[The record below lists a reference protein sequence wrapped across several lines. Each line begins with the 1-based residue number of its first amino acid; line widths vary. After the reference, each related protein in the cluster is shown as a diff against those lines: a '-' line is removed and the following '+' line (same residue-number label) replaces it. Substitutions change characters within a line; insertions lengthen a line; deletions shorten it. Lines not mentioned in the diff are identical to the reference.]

1 MPIGGQ
7 RDDRPKRM
15 VCSGHSPKAPTPPLM
30 KTMRSLA
37 LSVASLFVPVSTL
50 LAQRDSAAVESKRGL
65 VVSVSAPASDVGAA
79 ILDKG
84 GNAVDA
90 AVATAFALA
99 VTHPSA
105 GNIGGGGFMIIRLP
119 DGTATTIDY
128 RERAPGKSTPTM
140 YLGADGKIDRSL
152 TSYGWL
158 ASGVP
163 GTVRGL
169 EMAHKK
175 FGKLPWAEV
184 VKPAADLA
192 TNGWQLSRALSRSI
206 NSQLRTDSAGRPGKM
221 ARFPTS
227 VAAYGKKDGA
237 AWAEG
242 DLIQLKDLG
251 RALNEIATKGPD
263 AFYTGWIA
271 DSIDAQMA
279 RNGGIISKADLRDY
293 KAVERAPVRGKFL
306 GNEIISMPPPS
317 SGGVVM
323 IETLNLME
331 RMGVAN
337 LKPGSAEY
345 LHVRIEA
352 ARRAYLDRARY
363 LGDPDF
369 VQVPVARLISPSYA
383 DSLAKTI
390 NPTKAASSVELGA
403 DIVSPSQESD
413 ETTHFSV
420 VDAQGM
426 AVSNTYTLEAGFG
439 SGVVVGGTGI
449 ILNNE
454 MGDFNK
460 KPGETNTTG
469 DIGTPANLIAPGKRM
484 LSSMS
489 PAIVTRNNQL
499 LLVTGSPGGRTIPN
513 TVLDV
518 ILGVTL
524 FKRDVRSAVNAP
536 RVHHQWLPDTTSI
549 EANGVTPEVLAA
561 LRAMG
566 HRAALSRTAGQGDAH
581 SIYFDAATK
590 TAVGAHDLRSA
601 DSKASKP
608 KNQI

>member
-1 MPIGGQ
+1 
-7 RDDRPKRM
+7 
-15 VCSGHSPKAPTPPLM
+15 M
-30 KTMRSLA
+30 KPVHRI
-37 LSVASLFVPVSTL
+37 SVSFVGLLIASTLPAQQDTASLFAQKDAPAVSS
-50 LAQRDSAAVESKRGL
+50 RNGL

-79 ILDKG
+79 ILAKG

-119 DGTATTIDY
+119 NGTATTIDY

-140 YLGADGKIDRSL
+140 YLDSTGKIDRNL
-152 TSYGWL
+152 TARGWL

-163 GTVRGL
+163 GTARGL
-169 EMAHKK
+169 EMAHRK
-175 FGKLPWAEV
+175 FGKLPWADV

-192 TNGWQLSRALSRSI
+192 TNGWVLSPALARSI
-206 NSQLRTDSAGRPGKM
+206 NGQVRNDSAGRPGKM

-227 VAAYGKKDGA
+227 VAAYGKPGGGEWA
-237 AWAEG
+237 AG
-242 DLIQLKDLG
+242 DRMKLPDLG
-251 RALNEIATKGPD
+251 RALAAIAADGAD

-279 RNGGIISKADLRDY
+279 RHGGIISKADLRDY
-293 KAVERAPVRGKFL
+293 KAVERMPVRGKFL

-317 SGGVVM
+317 SGGIVM

-331 RMGVAN
+331 RMGVAKM
-337 LKPGSAEY
+337 KPGSAEY
-345 LHVRIEA
+345 MHSRIEA

-369 VQVPVARLISPSYA
+369 VVVPVDRLTSGAYA
-383 DSLAKTI
+383 DSLARTI
-390 NPTKAASSVELGA
+390 NPQHAASSLELGA
-403 DIVSPSQESD
+403 DIVSPNQESE

-460 KPGETNTTG
+460 KPGETNTSG

-484 LSSMS
+484 LSSMA
-489 PAIVTRNNQL
+489 PAIVTRNGQL

-524 FKRDVRSAVNAP
+524 FKRDARAAVDGP

-549 EANGVTPEVLAA
+549 EMDGVTPEVLSA

-566 HRAALSRTAGQGDAH
+566 HRATIARGRQGDAH
-581 SIYFDAATK
+581 SILYDAATK
-590 TAVGAHDLRSA
+590 TAWGAADRRTA

-608 KNQI
+608 K

>member
-1 MPIGGQ
+1 
-7 RDDRPKRM
+7 
-15 VCSGHSPKAPTPPLM
+15 M
-30 KTMRSLA
+30 KTSQACLLRFLA
-37 LSVASLFVPVSTL
+37 LLLASLLAPVSAT
-50 LAQRDSAAVESKRGL
+50 LAQRDSAAVESKTGL

-79 ILDKG
+79 ILANG

-119 DGTATTIDY
+119 NGTATTIDY

-152 TSYGWL
+152 TASGWL

-169 EMAHKK
+169 ELAHKK

-192 TNGWQLSRALSRSI
+192 TNGWPLSRALARSL
-206 NSQLRTDSAGRPGKM
+206 NSQLRNDSAGRPGKM

-227 VAAYGKKDGA
+227 VAAYGKPGGGE
-237 AWAEG
+237 WAEG
-242 DLIQLKDLG
+242 DRIQLADLG
-251 RALNEIATKGPD
+251 RTLSAIAAKGPD
-263 AFYTGWIA
+263 AFYHGWIA

-279 RNGGIISKADLRDY
+279 RNGGIISRADLRDY

-317 SGGVVM
+317 SGGIVM

-331 RMGVAN
+331 RMGVAS
-337 LKPGSAEY
+337 LQPGSAEY
-345 LHVRIEA
+345 LHRRIEA
-352 ARRAYLDRARY
+352 ARRAYLDRARF

-369 VQVPVARLISPSYA
+369 VEVPVARLTSGKYA

-390 NPTKAASSVELGA
+390 NPAQAASSVELGA
-403 DIVSPSQESD
+403 DIVSPSQESE

-460 KPGETNTTG
+460 KPGETNITG

-484 LSSMS
+484 LSSMA
-489 PAIVTRNNQL
+489 PAIVTRNGQL

-524 FKRDVRSAVNAP
+524 FKRDVRSAVDAP
-536 RVHHQWLPDTTSI
+536 RIHHQWLPDTTSI
-549 EANGVTPEVLAA
+549 EPNGVTPEVLSA

-566 HRAALSRTAGQGDAH
+566 HRAAVTRSAGQGDAH
-581 SIYFDAATK
+581 SIYFDATTK
-590 TAVGAHDLRSA
+590 TAWGANDLRSA

-608 KNQI
+608 KN

>member
-1 MPIGGQ
+1 MLY
-7 RDDRPKRM
+7 
-15 VCSGHSPKAPTPPLM
+15 VALSPLPMTSRHVL
-30 KTMRSLA
+30 RSLFAA
-37 LSVASLFVPVSTL
+37 LS
-50 LAQRDSAAVESKRGL
+50 LAPSIIAAQQKDSVTVESKTGL

-79 ILDKG
+79 ILAKG

-140 YLGADGKIDRSL
+140 YLDSTGKIDRNL
-152 TSYGWL
+152 TARGWL

-175 FGKLPWAEV
+175 FGKLPWDDV

-192 TNGWQLSRALSRSI
+192 SNGWVLTSALSRSI

-227 VAAYGKKDGA
+227 VAAYGKAGGGE
-237 AWAEG
+237 WMEG
-242 DLIQLKDLG
+242 DRIRLTDLG
-251 RALNEIATKGPD
+251 RALNAIATTGPD

-279 RNGGIISKADLRDY
+279 RNGGIISKADLKDY

-306 GNEIISMPPPS
+306 GNEIISMGPPS
-317 SGGVVM
+317 SGGIVM
-323 IETLNLME
+323 IQTLNLME
-331 RMGVAN
+331 RLGVAK
-337 LKPGSAEY
+337 LQPGSAEY
-345 LHVRIEA
+345 LHRRIEA
-352 ARRAYLDRARY
+352 SRLAYLDRARY

-369 VQVPVARLISPSYA
+369 VQVPVARLTSGAYA

-390 NPTKAASSVELGA
+390 NVSTAASSVKLGA
-403 DIVSPSQESD
+403 DIVTLPAPESE

-489 PAIVTRNNQL
+489 PAIVARDGRL

-524 FKRDVRSAVNAP
+524 FKRDVRAAVDAP

-549 EANGVTPEVLAA
+549 EANGVTPEALAA

-566 HRAALSRTAGQGDAH
+566 HRAALSRSSNQGDAH
-581 SIYFDAATK
+581 SIVYDAATK
-590 TAVGAHDLRSA
+590 TAYGANDRRTA
-601 DSKASKP
+601 DSKAAKP
-608 KNQI
+608 K

>member
-1 MPIGGQ
+1 MM
-7 RDDRPKRM
+7 KRAIL
-15 VCSGHSPKAPTPPLM
+15 VS
-30 KTMRSLA
+30 
-37 LSVASLFVPVSTL
+37 LSVMLSATT
-50 LAQRDSAAVESKRGL
+50 AIAQQRDSITVESKTGL
-65 VVSVSAPASDVGAA
+65 VVSVSAPASDIGAA
-79 ILDKG
+79 ILAKG

-128 RERAPGKSTPTM
+128 RERAPGKSTSTM
-140 YLGADGKIDRSL
+140 YLGADGRIDRAL
-152 TSYGWL
+152 TARGWL
-158 ASGVP
+158 AAGVP
-163 GTVRGL
+163 GTVRGM

-175 FGKLPWAEV
+175 FGKLRWRDV
-184 VKPAADLA
+184 VQPAADIA
-192 TNGWQLSRALSRSI
+192 NNGWILTSALSRSL
-206 NSQLRTDSAGRPGKM
+206 NSQLRSDEAGQPGKM

-227 VAAYGKKDGA
+227 VAAYGKPGGDP
-237 AWAEG
+237 WAEG
-242 DLIQLKDLG
+242 DRIQLKDLG
-251 RALNEIATKGPD
+251 RALNEIAAKGPD

-271 DSIDAQMA
+271 DSIDAQMT
-279 RNGGIISKADLRDY
+279 RNGGIISKADLKDY

-317 SGGVVM
+317 SGGIVM
-323 IETLNLME
+323 VQTLMLME

-337 LKPGSAEY
+337 MAAGSPEY
-345 LHVRIEA
+345 MHRRIEA
-352 ARRAYLDRARY
+352 ARRAYLDRARHI
-363 LGDPDF
+363 GDPDF
-369 VQVPVARLISPSYA
+369 VKVPVAHLISAAYM

-390 NPTKAASSVELGA
+390 STTVASNSATLGA
-403 DIVSPSQESD
+403 DIVTVAPNESE

-420 VDAQGM
+420 VDANGM

-460 KPGETNTTG
+460 KPGETNLTG

-489 PAIVTRNNQL
+489 PAIVTRGGQL

-524 FKRDVRSAVNAP
+524 FKRDVRAAVDAP
-536 RVHHQWLPDTTSI
+536 RMHHQWLPDTTSI
-549 EANGVTPEVLAA
+549 EPNGMTPEAFAA
-561 LRAMG
+561 LREMG
-566 HRAALSRTAGQGDAH
+566 HKAALSRGGGQGDAH
-581 SIYFDAATK
+581 SIVYDPATK
-590 TAVGAHDLRSA
+590 TAYGANDRRTA

-608 KNQI
+608 NK

>member
-1 MPIGGQ
+1 MKM
-7 RDDRPKRM
+7 RL
-15 VCSGHSPKAPTPPLM
+15 SLSLLPP
-30 KTMRSLA
+30 LA
-37 LSVASLFVPVSTL
+37 LSLATALPAQQQDTASLF
-50 LAQRDSAAVESKRGL
+50 AQKESPAVESKRGL

-79 ILDKG
+79 ILAKG

-119 DGTATTIDY
+119 NGTATTIDY

-140 YLGADGKIDRSL
+140 YIGSDGKIDRSL
-152 TSYGWL
+152 TAAGWL

-169 EMAHKK
+169 ELAHKK
-175 FGKLPWAEV
+175 YGKLPWAEV

-192 TNGWQLSRALSRSI
+192 INGWALSPALARSL
-206 NSQLRTDSAGRPGKM
+206 NGQLRPDRQGRPGKLG
-221 ARFPTS
+221 RFPTS
-227 VAAYGKKDGA
+227 AAAYGKPGGGE
-237 AWAEG
+237 WMEG
-242 DLIQLKDLG
+242 DQIKLADLG
-251 RALNEIATKGPD
+251 RALTAIATKGPD
-263 AFYTGWIA
+263 AFYKGWIA

-279 RNGGIISKADLRDY
+279 RNGGIISKADLADY
-293 KAVERAPVRGKFL
+293 KAVERAPVTGKFL
-306 GNEIISMPPPS
+306 GHEIISMPPPS
-317 SGGVVM
+317 SGGIVM

-331 RMGVAN
+331 RMGVAK
-337 LKPGSAEY
+337 LTPGSPEY
-345 LHVRIEA
+345 LHRRIEA
-352 ARRAYLDRARY
+352 ARLAYLDRARF

-369 VQVPVARLISPSYA
+369 VQVPVTRLTSGAYA

-390 NPTKAASSVELGA
+390 SVAQAANSATLGA
-403 DIVSPSQESD
+403 DIVTAPLPESE

-460 KPGETNTTG
+460 KPGETNLTG

-484 LSSMS
+484 LSSMA
-489 PAIVTRNNQL
+489 PAIVTRNGQL

-524 FKRDVRSAVNAP
+524 FKRDIRAAVDGP
-536 RVHHQWLPDTTSI
+536 RMHHQWLPDTTSI
-549 EANGVTPEVLAA
+549 ELDGTTPEGLAA

-566 HRAALSRTAGQGDAH
+566 HRATMARGRQGDAH
-581 SIYFDAATK
+581 SIFFDAATK
-590 TAVGAHDLRSA
+590 TAWGAADRRTA

-608 KNQI
+608 Q

>member
-1 MPIGGQ
+1 MQ
-7 RDDRPKRM
+7 RDDRPTRN
-15 VCSGHSPKAPTPPLM
+15 VCNGPSPPTSMKMLPRIIVAFTAVLSTAPT
-30 KTMRSLA
+30 
-37 LSVASLFVPVSTL
+37 V
-50 LAQRDSAAVESKRGL
+50 LAQRDTAAVVRKDSAAVESKTGL
-65 VVSVSAPASDVGAA
+65 VVSTSAPASDVGAA
-79 ILDKG
+79 ILAKG

-105 GNIGGGGFMIIRLP
+105 GNLGGGGFMIIRLP

-140 YLGADGKIDRSL
+140 YVGADGKIDRSL
-152 TSYGWL
+152 TAAGWL

-169 EMAHKK
+169 EMAHKR
-175 FGKLPWAEV
+175 FGKLPWADV

-192 TNGWQLSRALSRSI
+192 TNGWPLSRGLSRSL
-206 NSQLRTDSAGRPGKM
+206 NSQLRNDTAGRPGKL

-227 VAAYGKKDGA
+227 AAAYGKTGGGE
-237 AWAEG
+237 WAEG
-242 DLIQLKDLG
+242 DRIRLADLG
-251 RALNEIATKGPD
+251 RALGDIATKGPD
-263 AFYTGWIA
+263 VFYTGWIA

-306 GNEIISMPPPS
+306 GHEIISMPPPS
-317 SGGVVM
+317 SGGIVM

-337 LKPGSAEY
+337 LAAGSAEY
-345 LHVRIEA
+345 LHRRIEA
-352 ARRAYLDRARY
+352 SRLAYLDRARF

-369 VQVPVARLISPSYA
+369 VKVPVDKLTSAKYA

-390 NPTKAASSVELGA
+390 SPSQAASSAALGA
-403 DIVSPSQESD
+403 DIVSPSAESE

-420 VDAQGM
+420 VDANGM

-439 SGVVVGGTGI
+439 SGVVIGGTGI
-449 ILNNE
+449 LLNNE

-460 KPGETNTTG
+460 KPGETNLTG

-484 LSSMS
+484 LSSMA
-489 PAIVTRNNQL
+489 PAIVTRDGKL

-524 FKRDVRSAVNAP
+524 FKRDARSAVDAP
-536 RVHHQWLPDTTSI
+536 RIHHQWLPDTTSI
-549 EANGVTPEVLAA
+549 EAKGVTPEVLAA

-566 HRAALSRTAGQGDAH
+566 HRAALSRGAGQGDAH
-581 SIYFDAATK
+581 SIVYDAATK
-590 TAVGAHDLRSA
+590 TAWGAHDLRSS

-608 KNQI
+608 K